1 MKRIFYDRRA
11 AQRQRRIKFGLI
23 TIALVMVIPAAGLLG
38 ATF

>member
-23 TIALVMVIPAAGLLG
+23 TFALVMLPAVGLLG